1 MPQKSFCDCCSSG
14 HPGMSSTSSALG
26 MAAICMSEESAMALA
41 AVLTLT
47 GPSTIPSNASAK
59 VSRLSTTMAIM
70 AHKLA

>member
-1 MPQKSFCDCCSSG
+1 
-14 HPGMSSTSSALG
+14 

-47 GPSTIPSNASAK
+47 GPSTIPSKASAK

>member
-1 MPQKSFCDCCSSG
+1 
-14 HPGMSSTSSALG
+14 

-47 GPSTIPSNASAK
+47 GPSTIPSKASAK
-59 VSRLSTTMAIM
+59 VRRLSTTMAIM